1 MFDRA
6 TSRDSHS
13 ATSSQALACGALPCE
28 TQDGQTIDLFGLVP
42 VRANL
47 SAKQARELGLLTS
60 GTFGQRSSTSSNSAA
75 LQLSLESKLQSSLQ
89 SRGSTLYRMTWKH
102 WITPLG
108 RRFSRLQASVLRTS
122 ESGFTGVPTP
132 SSTIVDNKPRPPVVG
147 SRKPTDPQIG
157 LADIAVWLIGP
168 AQVSSGL
175 HAATAGRARLN
186 PAYARWLM
194 SIPEEWD
201 ACAPTE
207 TPSVLRKRKSL
218 SKQP

>member
-1 MFDRA
+1 MS
-6 TSRDSHS
+6 TLQ
-13 ATSSQALACGALPCE
+13 TSSHTPNAISLPALVSGATPFDEHAGVMTDLH
-28 TQDGQTIDLFGLVP
+28 GQVP

-47 SAKQARELGLLTS
+47 SARQARELGLLTS
-60 GTFGQRSSTSSNSAA
+60 GTYGQRSFTSSSSAS
-75 LQLSLESKLQSSLQ
+75 LQSSLESKLQSSLQ
-89 SRGSTLYRMTWKH
+89 SRGSNLYRMTWKH

-108 RRFSRLQASVLRTS
+108 RRFSRLQASALRIS
-122 ESGFTGVPTP
+122 ESGCTGVPTP

-147 SRKPTDPQIG
+147 NRKPTDPQIG

-175 HAATAGRARLN
+175 HAATEGRARLN

-194 SIPEEWD
+194 NIPEEWD
-201 ACAPTE
+201 ACAPTV
-207 TPSVLRKRKSL
+207 TPSTRKQRKSL

>member
-1 MFDRA
+1 MSDQM
-6 TSRDSHS
+6 TSKDLHS
-13 ATSSQALACGALPCE
+13 ATSSQESASGVTRCE

-47 SAKQARELGLLTS
+47 SARQARELGLLTS
-60 GTFGQRSSTSSNSAA
+60 GTFGQHSFTSSKSAN
-75 LQLSLESKLQSSLQ
+75 LQSSLESKLQSSLQ
-89 SRGSTLYRMTWKH
+89 SRGSTLYKMTWKH

-108 RRFSRLQASVLRTS
+108 RRFSRLQASVHRIS
-122 ESGFTGVPTP
+122 ESDCTGVPTP
-132 SSTIVDNKPRPPVVG
+132 SSTIVDNKPKPPIVG
-147 SRKPTDPQIG
+147 NRKPTDPQIG

-168 AQVSSGL
+168 AQVSSGS

-194 SIPEEWD
+194 NIPEEWD

-207 TPSVLRKRKSL
+207 MPLTRKPRNHS
-218 SKQP
+218 SNA